1 MINLDAKQFR
11 LALLTALGVAVF
23 SFFMVAIFGL
33 SILSG
38 KSHEMVDLKLQSQ
51 TADSQLANLEQ
62 SKKQVEK
69 YAYFKNIAKTVIP
82 SDKDQAAAVVEINQ
96 MANDAGIAIQ
106 SITFPSS
113 NLGASSSAASQ
124 DATASGAST
133 KAISQAKPV
142 SGIPGLYSL
151 ELTIT
156 PETGNQVPPDRQITY
171 PKMLDFLSRIENNR
185 HTAQITNVNIQPAS
199 NNQSLSFTLTIN
211 IFIKP

>member
-113 NLGASSSAASQ
+113 NLGASSSTASQ